1 MRFVEIA
8 ATALSTGIRDFIATN
23 KIFVAVF
30 KKLPIF
36 IHKYINQ

>member
-8 ATALSTGIRDFIATN
+8 ATALSAGIPDFIATN

-36 IHKYINQ
+36 IQ